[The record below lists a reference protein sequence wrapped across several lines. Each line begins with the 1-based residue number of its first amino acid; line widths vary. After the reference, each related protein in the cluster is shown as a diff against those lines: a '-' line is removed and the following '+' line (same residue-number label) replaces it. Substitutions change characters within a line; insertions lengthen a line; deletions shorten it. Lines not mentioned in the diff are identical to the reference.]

1 MVGWG
6 VFVMP
11 GTTFLPVAGPIGT
24 LIAMII
30 SVAIILIVAANYIY
44 LMRER
49 PTTGGVYAYTK
60 EAFGRDHAFLCS
72 WFLTLSYLTIV
83 FLNGT
88 AMFVVVRTLFGTKL
102 QGAASYNIAGVDI
115 YLGEVMVSVAALVVV
130 GILFIVA
137 KPVLQYVHTILAVI
151 LFLGILLITITCAPH
166 VSLTDVAGAFG
177 TKGFSPA
184 FGIFSIVLLAPW
196 AFVGFDVVSLESA
209 HFRFSMKNTKWILI
223 LSIIMAGFAYTAM
236 AIVSIVAVPDGYTSW
251 SGYFSDLSEMHGAMS
266 VPTFN
271 SAVTILGGKGLAII
285 GISALAHHRRIQS
298 DLENAVDHG
307 GRQHSVSEIQQNIQ
321 QHRLYHDDFCSYF
334 IPWAQRPQ
342 LVRRFDVSGG
352 CHWIRLHIRVR
363 TEDGQTLQ

>member
-1 MVGWG
+1 MYDRYYSSLDIWAISFGCMVGWG

-24 LIAMII
+24 IIAMTI
-30 SVAIILIVAANYIY
+30 SVVIILIIAANYIY

-88 AMFVVVRTLFGTKL
+88 AMFVVVRTLFGTRL
-102 QGAASYNIAGVDI
+102 QGAVSYEIAGVDI

-166 VSLTDVAGAFG
+166 VSLGDVAGAFG
-177 TKGFSPA
+177 TQGLSP
-184 FGIFSIVLLAPW
+184 G
-196 AFVGFDVVSLESA
+196 
-209 HFRFSMKNTKWILI
+209 
-223 LSIIMAGFAYTAM
+223 
-236 AIVSIVAVPDGYTSW
+236 
-251 SGYFSDLSEMHGAMS
+251 
-266 VPTFN
+266 
-271 SAVTILGGKGLAII
+271 
-285 GISALAHHRRIQS
+285 
-298 DLENAVDHG
+298 
-307 GRQHSVSEIQQNIQ
+307 
-321 QHRLYHDDFCSYF
+321 
-334 IPWAQRPQ
+334 
-342 LVRRFDVSGG
+342 
-352 CHWIRLHIRVR
+352 
-363 TEDGQTLQ
+363 